1 MNNMDKMIIPN
12 GWDWVTL
19 GSLCELIG
27 GGTPSRA
34 NNSYFGN
41 DIVWVTPTDIPS
53 TTLIPDLSDSKT
65 KLTEEGLRH
74 SSARLLP
81 IGTVLFS
88 SRATIGKIGIAQVA
102 LSTNQGFA
110 NFVCSA
116 KIYNRYLAWALRF
129 FTEDIKKLATSAV
142 YLEVNKGRL
151 RDFAIPIPFPNDPS
165 RSLETQKRIVLRL
178 ETLLGE
184 VKSAREL
191 QESIEEDT
199 SQLLDAFLGETF
211 SESNNWSVL
220 PISKFAD
227 VKGGKRLPKGEKFA
241 EGVTGYPYLR
251 VVDFKDFSIEKESL
265 KYLTPEI
272 QQTIRRYTISKEDVY
287 ISIAGTIGLV
297 GTIPP
302 ELDGSNLTENA
313 AKIVFRPDYKDK
325 IDPMFIAYYLA
336 SPSGKEQIKK
346 YTMAAGQPK
355 LALIR
360 IQTIEVPLPD
370 INIQKSIVNRIST
383 VREEIS
389 EMQRAQNENSDL
401 LTQTEQSLLAQAFRG
416 EL

>member
-1 MNNMDKMIIPN
+1 MEKMIIPN
-12 GWDWVTL
+12 GWEWISL
-19 GSLCELIG
+19 GSLCELFG

-53 TTLIPDLSDSKT
+53 STLIPDLSESKT

-88 SRATIGKIGIAQVA
+88 SRATIGKIGIAQVP

-110 NFVCSA
+110 NFVCSE

-151 RDFAIPIPFPNDPS
+151 RDFTIPIPFPNDPA

-191 QESIEEDT
+191 QESIEEETNLLVDSVLT
-199 SQLLDAFLGETF
+199 EIFESRDQWQNEKNLADLVSIEAPLVDPRDPEYSHFPHIYGASIEGGTGRLLDYQSAAEDGMT
-211 SESNNWSVL
+211 SNKYLFEPGVVL
-220 PISKFAD
+220 YSKI
-227 VKGGKRLPKGEKFA
+227 R
-241 EGVTGYPYLR
+241 PYLR
-251 VVDFKDFSIEKESL
+251 KVTIADFKGVCSADMYPLTVTSDELLPEFLMWTLLSPEFTEFINAFSLRARIPKVNREQL
-265 KYLTPEI
+265 MAY
-272 QQTIRRYTISKEDVY
+272 RMRY
-287 ISIAGTIGLV
+287 
-297 GTIPP
+297 
-302 ELDGSNLTENA
+302 
-313 AKIVFRPDYKDK
+313 
-325 IDPMFIAYYLA
+325 
-336 SPSGKEQIKK
+336 
-346 YTMAAGQPK
+346 
-355 LALIR
+355 
-360 IQTIEVPLPD
+360 PD
-370 INIQKSIVNRIST
+370 INSQKKIAAYIQNWRDEV
-383 VREEIS
+383 S
-389 EMQRAQNENSDL
+389 EMQRAQRENAEL
-401 LTQTEQSLLAQAFRG
+401 LEQTEQSLLAQAFRG